1 MSDKFS
7 VSLLYQKNKKMN
19 EKLDFKAG
27 DTKIKSIL
35 SKSEILKI
43 PPYQRPYSWK
53 EEQINDFWNDINT
66 DDQTFFLGSI
76 ILNKEEE
83 KKGFIEVIDGQQR
96 LLTTT
101 MFLALIRN
109 IFIEMDETILSKAIQ
124 SNFIAFQDID
134 GNETYKIQTGDK
146 TAKYFENYIQ
156 NSENDIENSKT
167 NSKEELRI
175 KKNYNLLKK
184 KIFEIIDPIQ
194 AADKK
199 IEKLKELR
207 NKVVN
212 LVVIEMEIFSDEVA
226 YEIFETV
233 NARGADL
240 TVADLLKNLIFKK
253 IVDRKE
259 KDESKR
265 LWSEI
270 ETNIEATGSELKKFI
285 RYYWIGKH
293 KFVTEKKLYVDV
305 KNTIK
310 DWYGFIKDLHSSSIW
325 YNILM
330 EGTDKDFSEVKA
342 GSKIYRSIFA
352 IRLMNV
358 SQCYTLLLP
367 ILCNHDTIPLNFSK
381 VVKYIELFTFK
392 YSVICKGPGNSVE
405 KLYSKYAIQITHAV
419 LSNKDSNKLL
429 KKMDW
434 ILNEL
439 KNDLL
444 QISPEKESFIEGFKK
459 LKYRNS
465 EATRRLL
472 KYILE
477 EFNDDLTTGET
488 RIDFD
493 KVNLEHI
500 LPQNPTKWNL
510 TKKEVEEYVNCL
522 GNLCLLHKDKNSG
535 AGNSPINK
543 KIKFL
548 LDTEIKSTKELSNEI
563 KMNNF
568 IWNEDLIYKRQK
580 EMADLAFDKIWKY

>member
-83 KKGFIEVIDGQQR
+83 KNGFIEVIDGQQR

-156 NSENDIENSKT
+156 NSETDIENSKT

-253 IVDRKE
+253 IVD
-259 KDESKR
+259 
-265 LWSEI
+265 
-270 ETNIEATGSELKKFI
+270 
-285 RYYWIGKH
+285 
-293 KFVTEKKLYVDV
+293 
-305 KNTIK
+305 
-310 DWYGFIKDLHSSSIW
+310 
-325 YNILM
+325 
-330 EGTDKDFSEVKA
+330 
-342 GSKIYRSIFA
+342 
-352 IRLMNV
+352 
-358 SQCYTLLLP
+358 
-367 ILCNHDTIPLNFSK
+367 
-381 VVKYIELFTFK
+381 
-392 YSVICKGPGNSVE
+392 
-405 KLYSKYAIQITHAV
+405 
-419 LSNKDSNKLL
+419 
-429 KKMDW
+429 
-434 ILNEL
+434 
-439 KNDLL
+439 
-444 QISPEKESFIEGFKK
+444 
-459 LKYRNS
+459 
-465 EATRRLL
+465 
-472 KYILE
+472 
-477 EFNDDLTTGET
+477 
-488 RIDFD
+488 
-493 KVNLEHI
+493 
-500 LPQNPTKWNL
+500 
-510 TKKEVEEYVNCL
+510 
-522 GNLCLLHKDKNSG
+522 
-535 AGNSPINK
+535 
-543 KIKFL
+543 
-548 LDTEIKSTKELSNEI
+548 
-563 KMNNF
+563 
-568 IWNEDLIYKRQK
+568 
-580 EMADLAFDKIWKY
+580 